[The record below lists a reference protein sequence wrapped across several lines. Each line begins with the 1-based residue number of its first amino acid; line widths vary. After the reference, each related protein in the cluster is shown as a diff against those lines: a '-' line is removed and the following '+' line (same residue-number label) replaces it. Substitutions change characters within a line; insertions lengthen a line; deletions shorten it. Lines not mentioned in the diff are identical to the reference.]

1 MAEIRVEEKR
11 GGAGRW
17 ILPLLLLVALAAAL
31 YWYFVMRDGTAVN
44 DAPSD
49 TAITRPSDTAAP
61 RPFDSTATGTSGAT
75 ATSPSTP

>member
-17 ILPLLLLVALAAAL
+17 LIPLLLLLAIAAAA
-31 YWYFVMRDGTAVN
+31 YWYFGMRDGSATRDAV
-44 DAPSD
+44 SD
-49 TAITRPSDTAAP
+49 TAITQPADTGALRPSDTAAT
-61 RPFDSTATGTSGAT
+61 STTGAT